1 MSSIR
6 VMFMKEEAIET
17 LLSNSKKVSEYM
29 KSNPE
34 NSNFLKEIYKGELYE
49 SKRYTFEYLDF
60 NSLKL
65 DTSSKESLKKD
76 ECEIA
81 IKIYE
86 TLKHLPRYI
95 LANKGFW
102 MWFEFEVAFKLGLKL
117 MPITSDSTFPNMWAY
132 NEGKRRGNF
141 FNVFAREFFRVDLT
155 IDETKE
161 DKYEYTRYIFD
172 YIYRFREYTWRINS
186 DNKDIIFPAIKASKD
201 LYDKYPDFK
210 EYEPKLYTEAAKYLS
225 LYGSAHLLDSLEFED
240 IYEYMYEKIE
250 KLYLERKG

>member
-17 LLSNSKKVSEYM
+17 LLSNSKKVTEFM
-29 KSNPE
+29 KTNPQ
-34 NSNFLKEIYKGELYE
+34 NSSFLKEIYKGELYE
-49 SKRYTFEYLDF
+49 PKRYKFNYIDF
-60 NSLKL
+60 DSMRFDK
-65 DTSSKESLKKD
+65 DSETAKED

-95 LANKGFW
+95 LTNRGFW

-117 MPITSDSTFPNMWAY
+117 IPIKSDSTFPNMWAY
-132 NEGKRRGNF
+132 KDGKRRGNF
-141 FNVFAREFFRVDLT
+141 FNVFAREFFRVALT

-161 DKYEYTRYIFD
+161 NKYEYTRFIFD

-186 DNKDIIFPAIKASKD
+186 DRKNNIFPAIKAAKD

-210 EYEPKLYTEAAKYLS
+210 EYETNLYTEAAKQLS

-240 IYEYMYEKIE
+240 IYEYMYNKIE
-250 KLYLERKG
+250 QLYLQRKR